1 MVSGCQDG
9 SYKAQK
15 RFQMIR
21 IYNIMMNK
29 HMLIG
34 F

>member
-15 RFQMIR
+15 RFKMIK
-21 IYNIMMNK
+21 IYNIIMNK
-29 HMLIG
+29 HV
-34 F
+34 